1 MAIKNLKFSSA
12 LLTESEAECFQLGRG
27 VQRRALIN
35 KTFSLGGFKQ
45 LGLFKELSW
54 STSSW
59 RFLAQL
65 LIYIVSLPLL
75 LLWHSLKVIYGVGLF
90 PFRYI
95 ATFVPPRDLSSP
107 GEKNIQGLHHHFSGY
122 LQLSGSDYI
131 ECVNKWV
138 IALYGTEK
146 AKYHNFARYLHDERR
161 RLQEQGINDPA
172 FLSVTVRNQT
182 SVARSRLSRELG
194 NYY

>member
-27 VQRRALIN
+27 VQRRALT
-35 KTFSLGGFKQ
+35 KRTFSLSEFKQ
-45 LGLFKELSW
+45 LGLFKDLSW
-54 STSSW
+54 SSSSW

-65 LIYIVSLPLL
+65 FIYLVSLPLL
-75 LLWHSLKVIYGVGLF
+75 FLWQTLKLVYRVGLF

-122 LQLSGSDYI
+122 LQLTGSDYI

-161 RLQEQGINDPA
+161 RLQEQGVKDPA